1 MVVKENI
8 PEINGFFEK
17 SIGEFVAEYYVSS
30 GKFEGGEKIS
40 YFEKLI
46 REWKGE
52 GNLLKEVI
60 KFFFSVDKCLIM
72 IFYQIIHD
80 FLLLVIDVI

>member
-1 MVVKENI
+1 MNVIDELLVWF
-8 PEINGFFEK
+8 NGFFEK

-60 KFFFSVDKCLIM
+60 NYTFNVHL
-72 IFYQIIHD
+72 
-80 FLLLVIDVI
+80 